1 MRRHEIMSLLWVLL
15 AAALSLML
23 AAGCGA
29 SGGTATNAEEPPAQ
43 EETSAVDEEQAEGPP
58 APRFATG
65 AVTGL
70 SPVTTLYVEAGPKS
84 VELMP
89 GGGRIFVND
98 LYAHKLYL
106 RRDTYE
112 VLEVIPCER
121 AVETISLRRAFAWVS
136 LYNTSK
142 VVVVDTGGAITAQ
155 VQTGSIPK
163 EIAISP
169 DGKWSTSPTGTQ
181 TPFSVIDAASHARV
195 KTSDVRPLP
204 AAWSFSPTA
213 QGLYV
218 A

>member
-1 MRRHEIMSLLWVLL
+1 MPRSLVCSEICIRDS
-15 AAALSLML
+15 SLML

-98 LYAHKLYL
+98 LYAHKSFIFDA
-106 RRDTYE
+106 DTYAC
-112 VLEVIPCER
+112 L
-121 AVETISLRRAFAWVS
+121 
-136 LYNTSK
+136 LY
-142 VVVVDTGGAITAQ
+142 
-155 VQTGSIPK
+155 
-163 EIAISP
+163 
-169 DGKWSTSPTGTQ
+169 TSP
-181 TPFSVIDAASHARV
+181 
-195 KTSDVRPLP
+195 
-204 AAWSFSPTA
+204 SPRDS
-213 QGLYV
+213 
-218 A
+218 